1 MDFAY
6 KYRSKTARGRVVAG
20 IAYASSKA
28 LAIGQLRRGGL
39 APFEINM
46 DLPKTLVGLVKTG
59 FSTRDLARF
68 YATIGRRIKKDKP
81 LVEGLSNAA
90 DFVQDSRL
98 RQAIQVMRLAIMD
111 GRGEGDAMAIA
122 GFSPR
127 DSKIVAASATAG
139 RVGDAFVSLSREATR
154 EGQLKSGLWAI
165 FTMPMFLMALIY
177 AGFYAALVLAAPNTI
192 AFLKQADVSISKMS
206 EFHQNYFAF
215 AVWFND
221 NLLLNS
227 IGFWLAPAAG
237 IFLVAKLNVLSWLA
251 DKFRWLREISIKTD
265 AAMLWSSYAL
275 LYDANISP
283 REICKLL
290 QPTAVREDS
299 RLAMRKMQLML
310 NNGVSQEEA
319 VSRAGFQPFVVEAVK
334 SSLSAGDL
342 AQGLRELCD
351 SLEEDILVITQILKD
366 AMKVVSLIVL
376 GIGVGALFMVSYFPL
391 VSAVLQNL

>member
-6 KYRSKTARGRVVAG
+6 TYRSKTMRGRIVSG
-20 IAYASSKA
+20 IVYASSKA

-39 APFEINM
+39 APFEIKV
-46 DLPKTLVGLVKTG
+46 DVPKTIVGIFKTS

-81 LVEGLSNAA
+81 LVEGLANAA

-111 GRGEGDAMAIA
+111 GRGEGDAMALA
-122 GFSPR
+122 GFSAR
-127 DSKIVAASATAG
+127 DAKIVAASSTAG
-139 RVGDAFVSLSREATR
+139 RVGDAFLSLSREATR
-154 EGQLKSGLWAI
+154 EGQLRAGLWAI
-165 FTMPMFLMALIY
+165 FTMPMLLMVLIY
-177 AGFYAALVLAAPNTI
+177 AGLYGALVFAAPST
-192 AFLKQADVSISKMS
+192 AEFLRQADVDMRKMS

-215 AVWFND
+215 AAWFNKS
-221 NLLLNS
+221 LTLNS
-227 IGFWLAPAAG
+227 ILFWLTPIVTIIA
-237 IFLVAKLNVLSWLA
+237 LVKMRALSWLA

-290 QPTAVREDS
+290 QPTALREDS
-299 RLAMRKMQLML
+299 RIAMRKMQLML
-310 NNGVSQEEA
+310 NNGVAQEDA
-319 VSRAGFQPFVVEAVK
+319 VSKAGFHAFVVEAVR
-334 SSLSAGDL
+334 SSISAGDL
-342 AQGLRELCD
+342 SQGLRELCD

-366 AMKVVSLIVL
+366 AMKLVSVLVL
-376 GIGVGALFMVSYFPL
+376 GVGVGGLFMVSYYPL

>member
-6 KYRSKTARGRVVAG
+6 NYRSKTQRGRLVGGVV
-20 IAYASSKA
+20 YASSKA

-39 APFEINM
+39 APFEIKV
-46 DLPKTLVGLVKTG
+46 DIGKTLLGTIKTT
-59 FSTRDLARF
+59 FNTRDLARF

-81 LVEGLSNAA
+81 LIEGLSSAA

-111 GRGEGDAMAIA
+111 GRGEGDAMGLA
-122 GFSPR
+122 GFSQR

-139 RVGDAFVSLSREATR
+139 RVGDAFLSLSREATR
-154 EGQLKSGLWAI
+154 EGQLKNGLWAI
-165 FTMPMFLMALIY
+165 FMMPMFLMTLIY
-177 AGFYAALVLAAPNTI
+177 AGFYGALVFAAPSTL
-192 AFLKQADVSISKMS
+192 AFLKQADVNINKMS

-215 AVWFND
+215 AQWFND
-221 NLLLNS
+221 GLMVNTVWFWAIPVAIAFILAKTSLLAWV
-227 IGFWLAPAAG
+227 G
-237 IFLVAKLNVLSWLA
+237 

-299 RLAMRKMQLML
+299 RIAMRKMQMML
-310 NNGVSQEEA
+310 NNGVSQEDA

-366 AMKVVSLIVL
+366 VMKVVSLIAL
-376 GIGVGALFMVSYFPL
+376 GIGVGGLFMVSYFPL
-391 VSAVLQNL
+391 VSVVLQNL